1 MQKIINFKSST
12 LLPLMLVCISIVAMV
27 HGIYKSKAD
36 SEMLKRTYTL
46 LNLSKSI
53 QTTPIIQDES
63 FKSHLLPENGGAA
76 KRVDHTLK
84 QTLDKLTQMQ
94 KITADNPFQQMQLIY
109 VRAALEN
116 FTHESNK
123 SLANKGGLNL
133 LGPTISI
140 VSDGEINRL
149 YATMIERLREFDT
162 GLQKSSQEY
171 QKYAKIRELVSEVIM
186 LVSLLLGVSI
196 FIKTHKGLH
205 TEVSLRKRAEEYWK
219 SALAE
224 LKYQKYALDKHA
236 HVVVTDTHGRIT
248 YANDKFCEISGYA
261 QSELIGQNHSII
273 NSDQHPKEFFN
284 EIYRTVAK
292 GEAWHNEICN
302 RTKDGR
308 LYWMDTTVVPF
319 MNSNGK
325 PESYISICTDITQR
339 KAMDERN
346 HQLAYYDPLTTL
358 PNRRFFMDKLSKAVV
373 AGKQRARKSA
383 LLFLDLDYFK
393 TLNDTQGHQIG
404 DMLLQQVAQR
414 LKSAVRE
421 SDTVARIGGDEFV
434 VLLENLDED
443 IAVALEQAQIVGDKV
458 LNVLNQPYI
467 LIGHEYISTLSI
479 GVALLDGPMQ
489 TEEDLLKQADIA
501 MYQAKK
507 SGRNTVRFFDPVMQE
522 TINSRVT
529 LENDLRKALIEKQFE
544 LHYQVQVDSAG
555 HPVGAEALIRW
566 KHPIRGMI
574 SPFHFIP
581 LAEETGLILPIGAWV
596 LDTAC
601 AQLAIWQKSPVTKHI
616 GLAVNVSAKQ
626 FNQVNFVEQV
636 REAIERHHIN
646 PSMLKIELT
655 ESMLVD
661 NINDIITKMNE
672 LNAMKIRFSLDDF
685 GTGYSSLQYLKK
697 LPLSQLKIDQS
708 FIRDMAS
715 DNSDRT
721 IILTIIA
728 MARALNLEIIAEGVE
743 TDAQLAFLRNYGCHH
758 YQGYYF
764 SKPLPIH
771 EFEML
776 LADRAIYHLGNISNP
791 KEPHL
796 TLVA

>member
-1 MQKIINFKSST
+1 MCKIITFKSNT
-12 LLPLMLVCISIVAMV
+12 LLPLALVFISVIAMV
-27 HGIYKSKAD
+27 LSINKSKAD
-36 SEMLKRTYTL
+36 SAMLKRTYTL

-63 FKSHLLPENGGAA
+63 FKSRLLPGSEGAA
-76 KRVDHTLK
+76 KRLDSTLK
-84 QTLDKLTQMQ
+84 RTLDNLIQMQ
-94 KITADNPFQQMQLIY
+94 KITADNPVQQKQVMF
-109 VRAALEN
+109 VRSALEK
-116 FTHESNK
+116 FIHESNK

-140 VSDGEINRL
+140 LSDGEINRL
-149 YATMIERLREFDT
+149 YAIMIERLREFDS
-162 GLQKSSQEY
+162 GLQKSSQQQ
-171 QKYAKIRELVSEVIM
+171 QKYANLRDLASEIVM
-186 LVSLLLGVSI
+186 LVSLLLGVFI
-196 FIKTHKGLH
+196 FLKTHKGLH
-205 TEVSLRKRAEEYWK
+205 KEVSLRKRAEEYWK
-219 SALAE
+219 SALTE
-224 LKYQKYALDKHA
+224 LKYQKFALDKHA
-236 HVVVTDTHGRIT
+236 HVVVTDTQGRIS
-248 YANDKFCEISGYA
+248 YANAKFCEISGYV
-261 QSELIGQNHSII
+261 QSELIGQSHSIM

-284 EIYRTVAK
+284 EMYATVAK
-292 GEAWHNEICN
+292 GETWHNEICN
-302 RTKDGR
+302 RTKDGQ
-308 LYWMDTTVVPF
+308 LYWMDTTIVPF

-339 KAMDERN
+339 KAVDEKN
-346 HQLAYYDPLTTL
+346 HQLAFYDPLTTL
-358 PNRRFFMDKLSKAVV
+358 PNRRFFVDKLSKAVT
-373 AGKQRARKSA
+373 ASKHFGRKSA

-404 DMLLQQVAQR
+404 DMLLQQVASR
-414 LKSAVRE
+414 LRGSVRE

-434 VLLENLDED
+434 VLLEQLDED
-443 IAVALEQAQIVGDKV
+443 IAVAVGQTEVVGEKV
-458 LNVLNQPYI
+458 LNILNQPY
-467 LIGHEYISTLSI
+467 LLNGNEYISTLSI
-479 GVALLDGPMQ
+479 GVAMLDSQTQ

-507 SGRNTVRFFDPVMQE
+507 AGRNMVRFFDPVMQE
-522 TINSRVT
+522 TINSRVA
-529 LENDLRKALIEKQFE
+529 LEKDLRKALNEKQFQ

-555 HPVGAEALIRW
+555 LPVGAEALVRW
-566 KHPIRGMI
+566 KHPARGMI
-574 SPFHFIP
+574 SPFNFIP
-581 LAEETGLILPIGAWV
+581 LAEETGLIVPIGAWV

-601 AQLAIWQKSPVTKHI
+601 AQLAAWQKNPVTSNI
-616 GLAVNVSAKQ
+616 ELAVNVSAKQ

-636 REAIERHHIN
+636 REAIARHHIN

-708 FIRDMAS
+708 FIRDITS
-715 DNSDRT
+715 DSSGRT

-743 TDAQLAFLRNYGCHH
+743 TDAQLAFLRNYGCDH

-771 EFEML
+771 EFEIM
-776 LADRAIYHLGNISNP
+776 LADRAAYNLGNLS
-791 KEPHL
+791 EPLL
-796 TLVA
+796 TLAA